1 MRAAVIALGKI
12 GLPLAVQ
19 IARMG
24 VRTVG
29 SDISAAVVDLV
40 NQGIP
45 PFPGEEGLDEWLPE
59 VVSAGMLR
67 ATTSNQE
74 AVADADTVIV
84 VVPLVVDSDGRPD
97 FAAMD
102 AATRD
107 IGEALHPGQLISYE
121 TTLPVGTTRGRFA
134 PLLRE
139 VSGLEPGEDFY
150 VVHSPERVFSGR
162 IFRDLKR
169 YPKIV
174 GGINEASAEAAVAFY
189 EKVLDFDERPE
200 LPRPN
205 GVWNLDTAEA
215 AELTKLAETTYRD
228 VNIALANEFARHA
241 EEIGIDIGPVIEA
254 ANSQPFSHIHRP
266 GVAVGGHCIPVYPR
280 FYSSVDGAAQI
291 PVVAREVN
299 EAVPARVV
307 GTIDRELGG
316 LRGKRVAVL
325 GAAYR
330 GGVKETAFSGVF
342 ALAEALRIAGA
353 IPVVHD
359 PLYEDDELERLGLE
373 PYRAGERCD
382 AAILQADHPEYA
394 DLRPTDLPGCEVMFD
409 GRRFLDGDRWR
420 AAGVRYLR
428 LGTA

>member
-1 MRAAVIALGKI
+1 MKAAVVALGKI

-19 IARMG
+19 MARMG
-24 VRTVG
+24 VETVG
-29 SDISAAVVDLV
+29 SDISAAVVELV

-45 PFPGEEGLDEWLPE
+45 PFPGEAGLPEGLAE

-74 AVADADTVIV
+74 AVSSADAVIV
-84 VVPLVVDSDGRPD
+84 VVPVIVDGEGRPD
-97 FAAMD
+97 FGAMD

-107 IGEALHPGQLISYE
+107 IGEALRPKQLISYE

-139 VSGLEPGEDFY
+139 ASGLVPGEDFY
-150 VVHSPERVFSGR
+150 LVHSPERVFSGR
-162 IFRDLKR
+162 IFQDLR
-169 YPKIV
+169 SYPKVV
-174 GGINEASAEAAVAFY
+174 GGINEASAAAAVDFY
-189 EKVLDFDERPE
+189 ERILEFDERPE

-205 GVWNLDTAEA
+205 GVWNLGSAES

-241 EEIGIDIGPVIEA
+241 EEIGVDIGPVIEA
-254 ANSQPFSHIHRP
+254 ANSQPYSHIHRP

-280 FYSSVDGAAQI
+280 FYSSVDRIARI
-291 PVVAREVN
+291 PAVAREVN

-307 GTIDRELGG
+307 DILVREMGTLA
-316 LRGKRVAVL
+316 GKRVVVL

-342 ALAEALRIAGA
+342 PLVDALRNAGA
-353 IPVVHD
+353 LPLVHD
-359 PLYEDDELERLGLE
+359 PLYSEDELDHLGLAV
-373 PYRAGERCD
+373 YTTGESCD
-382 AAILQADHPEYA
+382 AAILQADHAEYT
-394 DLRPTDLPGCEVMFD
+394 DLRPADLPGCHVMFD
-409 GRRFLDGDRWR
+409 GRRFLNGDRWTVD
-420 AAGVRYLR
+420 GVRYLR

>member
-1 MRAAVIALGKI
+1 MKAAVVALGKI

-19 IARMG
+19 MARRG
-24 VRTVG
+24 VETVG
-29 SDISAAVVDLV
+29 SDISASVVDLV
-40 NQGIP
+40 NRGIP
-45 PFPGEEGLDEWLPE
+45 PFPGETDLAEGLAE
-59 VVSAGMLR
+59 VVPAGLLR

-74 AVADADTVIV
+74 AVGSADAVIV
-84 VVPLVVDSDGRPD
+84 VVPVVVDAEGRPD
-97 FAAMD
+97 FGAMD

-107 IGEALHPGQLISYE
+107 IGEALRPGQLISYE

-139 VSGLEPGEDFY
+139 VSGLVPGEDFFL
-150 VVHSPERVFSGR
+150 VHSPERVFSGR
-162 IFRDLKR
+162 IFQDLKT

-174 GGINEASAEAAVAFY
+174 GGINEASAAAAVDFY
-189 EKVLDFDERPE
+189 ERILEFDDRPD
-200 LPRPN
+200 LARAN
-205 GVWNLDTAEA
+205 GVWNLGSAEA

-280 FYSSVDGAAQI
+280 FYASVDRTARI

-299 EAVPARVV
+299 EAVPARVI
-307 GTIDRELGG
+307 GALEAEMGG
-316 LRGKRVAVL
+316 LRSKRVVVL

-342 ALAEALRIAGA
+342 PLVAALHSAGA
-353 IPVVHD
+353 EPLVHD
-359 PLYEDDELERLGLE
+359 PLYTADELTVLGLS
-373 PYRAGERCD
+373 PYYEGDPCD
-382 AAILQADHPEYA
+382 AAVLQADHAEYRDWRLA
-394 DLRPTDLPGCEVMFD
+394 NLPGCEVMYD
-409 GRRFLDGDRWR
+409 GRRFLNGSRWT
-420 AAGVRYLR
+420 ADGVRYMR